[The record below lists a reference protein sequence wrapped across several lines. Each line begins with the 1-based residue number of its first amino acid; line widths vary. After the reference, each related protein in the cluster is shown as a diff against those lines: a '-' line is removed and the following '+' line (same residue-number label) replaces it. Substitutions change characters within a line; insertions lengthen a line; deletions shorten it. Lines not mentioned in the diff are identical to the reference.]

1 MKVIDLLVKI
11 ANKEEVPKKIKWLG
25 QIYEY
30 SPNDKFYYQNNY
42 SMYRDFYTEGNC
54 LNDEIEIIEEDNKID
69 KLDTSI
75 INALRYDY
83 EKNKEMTISNIAS
96 DFLSVSKAINELVDE
111 VNKLK
116 ENSDVKD

>member
-1 MKVIDLLVKI
+1 MRVIDLLVKI
-11 ANKEEVPKKIKWLG
+11 SNGEEVPKKIKIGNSPFELTLCG
-25 QIYEY
+25 NHY
-30 SPNDKFYYQNNY
+30 SGNTASVLNNVIG
-42 SMYRDFYTEGNC
+42 MGK

-116 ENSDVKD
+116 ENSNVKD

>member
-1 MKVIDLLVKI
+1 MKVIDLLVKT
-11 ANKEEVPKKIKWLG
+11 ANKEEVPKKIIYLG
-25 QIYEY
+25 DVYEAITLNGFIYY
-30 SPNDKFYYQNNY
+30 VNGTTPMVIFP
-42 SMYRDFYTEGNC
+42 NC
-54 LNDEIEIIEEDNKID
+54 LNDEIEIIEENNKID

-116 ENSDVKD
+116 ENSNVKD